1 MKDSWDSS
9 DPYEYFIGRWSR
21 LAARS
26 FIDWLSPSP
35 GLKWLDV
42 GCGSGALSE
51 AVINNQ
57 KPAQITAIDQ
67 SEGFVIKAQKHI
79 GSLGHCIVGT
89 VWLCPSGFR
98 RVRPH
103 QRTPQGRETFSRVTT
118 LIPSVQPAGC
128 SG

>member
-79 GSLGHCIVGT
+79 GSLGHCIVGN
-89 VWLCPSGFR
+89 VLALPKRISSCAPSS
-98 RVRPH
+98 
-103 QRTPQGRETFSRVTT
+103 TNT
-118 LIPSVQPAGC
+118 AGA
-128 SG
+128 